1 MTSTFSVNC
10 LLVAAL
16 VFGMPTVAAAK
27 PNTYPGEHSAFS
39 SDPAETAKREAERAK
54 RKEERKKRR
63 EERRR
68 KRLIEK
74 NNHLN

>member
-1 MTSTFSVNC
+1 MTSTYSINF

-16 VFGMPTVAAAK
+16 VFGMPAVAAAK
-27 PNTYPGEHSAFS
+27 PNTYPGEHSAFV

-63 EERRR
+63 EEQRRMR
-68 KRLIEK
+68 SIKKNDRL
-74 NNHLN
+74 N